1 MCAIYIYILFFFSQ
15 YLTAFL
21 SLFLSIAAHKAI
33 RRDAPVNVRKVFQT
47 SLNFLMSKQTG
58 PVEFALNAAVHL
70 SPVSAK
76 LHLGR
81 NQ

>member
-1 MCAIYIYILFFFSQ
+1 MCAIYIYIFFFF
-15 YLTAFL
+15 LTVFN
-21 SLFLSIAAHKAI
+21 SFSKSIAAHKAI
-33 RRDAPVNVRKVFQT
+33 RGDAPVNVRKVFQT

>member
-33 RRDAPVNVRKVFQT
+33 RGDAPVNVRKVFQT
-47 SLNFLMSKQTG
+47 SLIF
-58 PVEFALNAAVHL
+58 
-70 SPVSAK
+70 
-76 LHLGR
+76 
-81 NQ
+81 